1 MSGPK
6 SSRYTLTPEQRR
18 ILAEQRRIERA
29 KAVANEIIKR
39 NRVALKRLSIAAQHE
54 TIVAEEAVSR
64 LGNDG
69 GYAQKTNELLRVISE
84 AETTVARVDS
94 NSLSSLESAAKSTS
108 ESVKKAEQLTD
119 IAAALDDT
127 FSASFADIR
136 PAVSNVSQKKEEIRS
151 RIQTVRKT
159 AVLSEELYAELVHAE
174 KLTTAILDEQ
184 FLKNHIAI
192 TVNPLL
198 KRCAA

>member
-108 ESVKKAEQLTD
+108 ESVKKAEQL
-119 IAAALDDT
+119 
-127 FSASFADIR
+127 
-136 PAVSNVSQKKEEIRS
+136 KKEIQNHVKKVTAPYKYPRIVEFVDSLPKTTSGKIMRKAIR
-151 RIQTVRKT
+151 KHD
-159 AVLSEELYAELVHAE
+159 EEKYG
-174 KLTTAILDEQ
+174 K
-184 FLKNHIAI
+184 
-192 TVNPLL
+192 
-198 KRCAA
+198 

>member
-84 AETTVARVDS
+84 AETTVARVES

-108 ESVKKAEQLTD
+108 ESVKKAEQL
-119 IAAALDDT
+119 
-127 FSASFADIR
+127 
-136 PAVSNVSQKKEEIRS
+136 KKE
-151 RIQTVRKT
+151 IQNLFRYQQDPDQ
-159 AVLSEELYAELVHAE
+159 SE
-174 KLTTAILDEQ
+174 K
-184 FLKNHIAI
+184 
-192 TVNPLL
+192 
-198 KRCAA
+198 